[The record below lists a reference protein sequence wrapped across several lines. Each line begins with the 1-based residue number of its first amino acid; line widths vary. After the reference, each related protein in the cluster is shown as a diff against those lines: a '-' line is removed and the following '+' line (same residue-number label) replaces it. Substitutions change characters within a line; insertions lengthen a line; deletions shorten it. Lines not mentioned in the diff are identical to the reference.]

1 LRLRRDD
8 VARPRPN
15 FQKTTFSDDCRHPEA
30 LAVSQKEKMDFLK
43 QVRRWDRMTADIQD
57 IEIENLILQDLEKQI
72 MPFDEWSQRR
82 EG

>member
-1 LRLRRDD
+1 M
-8 VARPRPN
+8 
-15 FQKTTFSDDCRHPEA
+15 
-30 LAVSQKEKMDFLK
+30 SQKEKMDFLK